1 MCTNTK
7 RTTYE
12 IQDSGNVKMIIIIFV
27 SEEFQKY
34 VCVITMNDND
44 NENLLF
50 CHQTY
55 IKA

>member
-7 RTTYE
+7 RTTCE
-12 IQDSGNVKMIIIIFV
+12 IQDSGNVKMIIIFFV
-27 SEEFQKY
+27 SEEFKKY
-34 VCVITMNDND
+34 VCVMTMNDTD

-50 CHQTY
+50 CNQTY